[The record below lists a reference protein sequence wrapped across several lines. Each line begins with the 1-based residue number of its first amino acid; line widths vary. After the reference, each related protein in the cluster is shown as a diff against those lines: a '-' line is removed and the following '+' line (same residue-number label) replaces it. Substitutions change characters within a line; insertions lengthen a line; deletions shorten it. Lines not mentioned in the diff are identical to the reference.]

1 MGVSFAFAT
10 LNFSLNTTDTSLLTK
25 AATSD
30 RGDTLSF
37 KDANFTKGNG
47 IPPEIYYLDFLK
59 VLEFE
64 KSIVDGELPTE
75 IGNLRLLEVLSI
87 ANYEHEENCR
97 GITIDSPCRVISG
110 TIPTEIGN
118 LKKLKTLSL
127 RDNAFSGQ
135 VPEEISQ
142 LSLLKTLHL
151 DRNCLSGLLPIGLT
165 QLPNLTNF
173 NSRQNSFEIGSYGP
187 GFRLE
192 DADQVPSDWITVV
205 DGRIESNECHCYRTE
220 NTCGRNYL
228 ECPPVPPLCS
238 RAPKGKF
245 LR

>member
-1 MGVSFAFAT
+1 MVVDQRSKWIRRPFRKKLSSGRFPSSSTCQDRPFRASVSI
-10 LNFSLNTTDTSLLTK
+10 SL
-25 AATSD
+25 
-30 RGDTLSF
+30 
-37 KDANFTKGNG
+37 
-47 IPPEIYYLDFLK
+47 FLK
-59 VLEFE
+59 FE
-64 KSIVDGELPTE
+64 IVKKNVESERSKHVPVWY
-75 IGNLRLLEVLSI
+75 N
-87 ANYEHEENCR
+87 
-97 GITIDSPCRVISG
+97 

-118 LKKLKTLSL
+118 LKKLITLSL

-187 GFRLE
+187 GFRFE

-205 DGRIESNECHCYRTE
+205 DGRIESNDCDCYRTDW
-220 NTCGRNYL
+220 TCSGDYL
-228 ECPPVPPLCS
+228 YCPPVPPLCS

-245 LR
+245 RQ